1 MMEGAGTSVDEA
13 KLGRLA
19 RLSREDIHGML
30 RQMVSSMNE
39 RSVYH

>member
-19 RLSREDIHGML
+19 WLSREDTAPDGGQL
-30 RQMVSSMNE
+30 G
-39 RSVYH
+39 